1 MLGLTLRGLPLAPTG
16 RTGWPWT
23 EDALSLEAGGKAAKE
38 GMSDGRSWP
47 RISIVT
53 PSLNQGPFVEEAL
66 RSVLLQEYPNVELIV
81 ADGGSTDGSVETI
94 GKYRDRLAHWIC
106 EPDGGPA
113 NALNKGFRLAT
124 GEILG
129 FLNADDL
136 LLPGSLAKVV
146 REFRM
151 HPSADVV
158 SGHGYLANASGK
170 VGAPFIS
177 DRWNLTRFA
186 YDACVLVQAA
196 TFFRR
201 SKFQEVNGF
210 NERNQTAWDME
221 LWADLALA
229 GATFHWFDEF
239 LAVYRVHVASI
250 TGRPQLKRQRRQDAR
265 AVRQKVKGRL
275 ETPRDHLYSTLLRIR
290 KFSGHPLRTL
300 NQRLF
305 FHSTL
310 NRWSV

>member
-1 MLGLTLRGLPLAPTG
+1 MQGLTPKGLPLPPPG
-16 RTGWPWT
+16 RAGWPWIADT
-23 EDALSLEAGGKAAKE
+23 PAPEAA
-38 GMSDGRSWP
+38 SDGRAWP

-53 PSLNQGPFVEEAL
+53 PSLNQGPYVEEAI

-94 GKYRDRLAHWIC
+94 GRYRDQLAHWIC
-106 EPDGGPA
+106 ERDAGPA
-113 NALNKGFRLAT
+113 HALNKGFRLAS

-146 REFRM
+146 REFRA
-151 HPSADVV
+151 HPSGDVV

-201 SKFQEVNGF
+201 SMFQEVKGF

-221 LWADLALA
+221 LWADMALA
-229 GATFHWFDEF
+229 GATFHSFDEF

-250 TGRPQLKRQRRQDAR
+250 TGRPQLRRQRRQDAR

-275 ETPRDHLYSTLLRIR
+275 ETPRDRLYSMLQRIR

-300 NQRLF
+300 HQRLF
-305 FHSTL
+305 FYSTL
-310 NRWSV
+310 KRWSV

>member
-1 MLGLTLRGLPLAPTG
+1 MQGLTVKALPLPPPG
-16 RTGWPWT
+16 KTGWPWT
-23 EDALSLEAGGKAAKE
+23 EDTLSLEAV
-38 GMSDGRSWP
+38 SDGRSCP
-47 RISIVT
+47 RISIIT
-53 PSLNQGPFVEEAL
+53 PSLNQGPFVEEAI
-66 RSVLLQEYPNVELIV
+66 RSVLLQDYPNVELIV
-81 ADGGSTDGSVETI
+81 ADGGSTDGGVETI

-106 EPDGGPA
+106 ERDGGPA

-129 FLNADDL
+129 ILNADDL
-136 LLPGSLAKVV
+136 LLPGSLAKIA

-158 SGHGYLANASGK
+158 SGHGYLANASGV

-177 DRWNLTRFA
+177 DRWNLARFA
-186 YDACVLVQAA
+186 YDACVLFQAA

-201 SKFQEVNGF
+201 RRFQEVNGF

-229 GATFHWFDEF
+229 GATFHRFDEF
-239 LAVYRVHVASI
+239 LAVYRVHGASI
-250 TGRPQLKRQRRQDAR
+250 TGRPQLKRQRRQDRR

-275 ETPRDHLYSTLLRIR
+275 ETPRDRLYSTLHRMR

>member
-1 MLGLTLRGLPLAPTG
+1 MGLRSPTVTALPPALPG
-16 RTGWPWT
+16 RAGWPWT
-23 EDALSLEAGGKAAKE
+23 EETQSQPEHLSGSL
-38 GMSDGRSWP
+38 SWP

-53 PSLNQGPFVEEAL
+53 PSLNQGSFVEEAI
-66 RSVLLQEYPNVELIV
+66 RSVLLQNYPAVELIV
-81 ADGGSTDGSVETI
+81 VDGGSTDGSIETI
-94 GKYRDRLAHWIC
+94 GKYRGCLAHWIC
-106 EPDGGPA
+106 EGDAGPA

-129 FLNADDL
+129 FLNADDF

-146 REFRM
+146 HEFHT
-151 HPSADVV
+151 HPCADVV
-158 SGHGYLANASGK
+158 SGHGYLANSSGE

-177 DRWNLTRFA
+177 DQWNLTRFA

-201 SKFQEVNGF
+201 SRYQQVEGF
-210 NERNQTAWDME
+210 NEGNRTAWDME

-229 GATFHWFDEF
+229 GAAFHSFDEF
-239 LAVYRVHVASI
+239 LAVFRLHTASI
-250 TGRPQLKRQRRQDAR
+250 SGRPQSRKQRRQDAR

-275 ETPRDHLYSTLLRIR
+275 ETPRDRLYSILQRIR

-305 FHSTL
+305 FYSTL

>member
-1 MLGLTLRGLPLAPTG
+1 MSRGLP
-16 RTGWPWT
+16 
-23 EDALSLEAGGKAAKE
+23 
-38 GMSDGRSWP
+38 WP

-53 PSLNQGPFVEEAL
+53 PSLNQGAFIEEAI
-66 RSVLLQEYPNVELIV
+66 RSVLLQNYPAVELIV
-81 ADGGSTDGSVETI
+81 ADGGSTDGTVETI
-94 GKYRDRLAHWIC
+94 EKYKSCLAHSLC
-106 EPDGGPA
+106 EGDAGPA

-136 LLPGSLAKVV
+136 LLPGSLEKVV
-146 REFRM
+146 HEFRRQ
-151 HPSADVV
+151 PWADVV
-158 SGHGYLANASGK
+158 SGHGYLANASGQ

-201 SKFQEVNGF
+201 STFQQVEGF
-210 NERNQTAWDME
+210 NEDNQTAWDME

-229 GATFHWFDEF
+229 GARFHAFDEF
-239 LAVYRVHVASI
+239 LAVYRLHTASI
-250 TGRPQLKRQRRQDAR
+250 TGCPQSRKQRRHDAR

-275 ETPRDHLYSTLLRIR
+275 ETRRDRLFSILQRIR

-305 FHSTL
+305 FYSTL
-310 NRWSV
+310 HRWSV

>member
-1 MLGLTLRGLPLAPTG
+1 M
-16 RTGWPWT
+16 
-23 EDALSLEAGGKAAKE
+23 
-38 GMSDGRSWP
+38 
-47 RISIVT
+47 
-53 PSLNQGPFVEEAL
+53 PSLNQGAFIEEAI
-66 RSVLLQEYPNVELIV
+66 RSVLLQNYPNLQLIV
-81 ADGGSTDGSVETI
+81 ADGGSTDGSVDTI
-94 GKYRDRLAHWIC
+94 TTYRQQLDHWIC
-106 EPDGGPA
+106 EGDTGPA
-113 NALNKGFRLAT
+113 NALNKGFKLAT
-124 GEILG
+124 GDILG

-146 REFRM
+146 REFRKQ
-151 HPSADVV
+151 PSADVV

-170 VGAPFIS
+170 VGAPFVS

-201 SKFQEVNGF
+201 TKFQQVGGF
-210 NERNQTAWDME
+210 NEGNQTAWDME

-229 GATFHWFDEF
+229 GATFHSFDEF
-239 LAVYRVHVASI
+239 LAVYRLHDASI
-250 TGRPQLKRQRRQDAR
+250 TCRPQLRQQRRQDAR
-265 AVRQKVKGRL
+265 AVREKVKGRL
-275 ETPRDHLYSTLLRIR
+275 ETPRDRLYSIFQRLH

-305 FHSTL
+305 FYSTL